1 MLIAI
6 FDADANFIY
15 VNVGAQ
21 GSNNDASVLKQT
33 NFYKEENRLN
43 LPNPEPIVPN
53 SESLPFFFHRRWWIW
68 YRKTFNETIWWHVGF

>member
-21 GSNNDASVLKQT
+21 RSNNDASVLKQT

-53 SESLPFFFHRRWWIW
+53 SESLPFFFI
-68 YRKTFNETIWWHVGF
+68 EDGGFGIEKHLMKPYGGM